1 MAAKLLHS
9 LADENP
15 DLQKQI
21 GCMTGILQLFD
32 RQHILSGRQ
41 LRHRRLPP
49 GTSHLSI
56 GNPGKEYNVFQT
68 EATDMS
74 LNESSSDKQRF
85 NKDLSRASFSSCS
98 SSMSSGEH
106 NKTAQLQASSFDQI
120 LLSRAPLRDSAASQ
134 SSTSPRVGRQ
144 PLDLRDVVKDS
155 MYREARMLSVKTYT
169 NDEARSRSM
178 KHRDSPRPLQ
188 LSQSTDGASKDDTN
202 WKQKM
207 PVDLKE
213 SLLVLAKLRDA
224 PWYYNEVGEHDKLSH
239 EVKDGFVQSFS
250 RDGPRFS
257 YDGREVERL
266 SFESRDTIR
275 SAPKFKDFPR
285 LSLDSRESSIHG
297 SKCMLKSNKLSKNL
311 NGSDCSSEKSIDPP
325 QPSGSRKHPPSVVAK
340 LMGLEALPGS
350 PLASDA
356 QVRRD
361 PFVSSL
367 DGISSMRP
375 IRTPDSPRN
384 TLKGPTSPRW
394 KNPDLVMKPIPNSKF
409 PVEVAPW
416 RQQDGSRAFHKPA
429 LKHLNGL
436 AGSSNPFPSVYSEIE
451 KRLEDLEFK
460 QSGKDLRA
468 LKQILDAMQSKG
480 LLETRKEEEPCNSG
494 TQRENESKRESS
506 SVNCRLMSERSR
518 PKNQKDSSRSGESPI
533 VIMKPAKLV
542 EKSGIPASSVI
553 QMDGLPGVPK
563 LQKAPHGKKNFSGN
577 RAVKDTSPENS
588 GRGSGAS
595 STKKKENAKNL
606 RPTHSSSKPQHLAT
620 ENTVSSIKTSGSV
633 SPRLQQKKAEQDKR
647 SRPPTP
653 PSDTNK
659 TKWKSNRQETDSGS
673 HVGKLR
679 MKSSHVSQ
687 MDDQLSEIS
696 NESRTLSNQ
705 GDDISQLSDSNLS
718 LDSKTDIEVTSSELP
733 TDINGSHGLQ
743 MKTSKYS
750 GSHSMENA
758 KLATPALEHPSP
770 VSILDSSMYR
780 DEEPSPSPVKQ
791 ISKSLK
797 GNRALGSEDCGEYQ
811 WSATDSSVE
820 PGLSME
826 INRKKLQNIDNL
838 VQKLRRLNS
847 HYDEA
852 KTDYIASLC
861 ENTDPDN
868 RYISEILLASG
879 LLLRDLGSGLAT
891 FQLHPS
897 GHPINP
903 ELFFVLEQTKTSS
916 LVRKDECSSVKVA
929 DSKLKQEKSHRKLIF
944 DVVNETVGR
953 KLSVVAASPEPWT
966 TSKKLVTKSISA
978 QTLLKELC
986 AEIKQFQT
994 KTPKCNLDDQD
1005 DGLKNMLMED
1015 VLQRSESWTDFF
1027 GDISNVVLDVERL
1040 IFKDLVDEIVYV
1052 EAAHLRT
1059 KSGRRRQL
1067 FT

>member
-32 RQHILSGRQ
+32 RQHVLSGRHM
-41 LRHRRLPP
+41 RHKRLPP
-49 GTSHLSI
+49 GTSHLNI
-56 GNPGKEYNVFQT
+56 GSAVKEYNAFQR

-74 LNESSSDKQRF
+74 LNESFNEKQRF
-85 NKDLSRASFSSCS
+85 NKELSRASFSSCS
-98 SSMSSGEH
+98 SSLSSSDY
-106 NKTAQLQASSFDQI
+106 NKTAPSQASSFDQI
-120 LLSRAPLRDSAASQ
+120 LLSRTPSRDSIVNQ
-134 SSTSPRVGRQ
+134 SNTSPRVGRQ
-144 PLDLRDVVKDS
+144 HLDLRDVVKDS
-155 MYREARMLSVKTYT
+155 MYREARTLSVKTST
-169 NDEARSRSM
+169 SEEPLSRSM
-178 KHRDSPRPLQ
+178 KHRDSPRPVQ
-188 LSQSTDGASKDDTN
+188 LSQSADGASKVDTD

-224 PWYYNEVGEHDKLSH
+224 PWYYNEVVEHDRLSH
-239 EVKDGFVQSFS
+239 EVKDGYLQSFS
-250 RDGPRFS
+250 RDAPRFS
-257 YDGREVERL
+257 YDGREVNRL

-285 LSLDSRESSIHG
+285 LSLDSRESSIKG
-297 SKCMLKSNKLSKNL
+297 SKSGSNTTRNLKNL
-311 NGSDCSSEKSIDPP
+311 HSSDCSSENSSDPP
-325 QPSGSRKHPPSVVAK
+325 RPSGSRKHPPSVVAK

-356 QVRRD
+356 QAKGD

-367 DGISSMRP
+367 DGANFIRP
-375 IRTPDSPRN
+375 IRTDSPRN

-394 KNPDLVMKPIPNSKF
+394 KNPDFVMKPIPNSKF

-416 RQQDGSRAFHKPA
+416 RQPDGTRGFDKSAM
-429 LKHLNGL
+429 KHSKGL

-480 LLETRKEEEPCNSG
+480 LLDTRKEEEPSA
-494 TQRENESKRESS
+494 TQRENEPKRESA
-506 SVNCRLMSERSR
+506 SVNSRLTSEQSRRKTQKAATTSR
-518 PKNQKDSSRSGESPI
+518 PDSSRCGESPI

-542 EKSGIPASSVI
+542 EKSGIPASSVLQI
-553 QMDGLPGVPK
+553 DGLPGLPK
-563 LQKAPHGKKNFSGN
+563 LQKPSQGKKSPSGS
-577 RAVKDTSPENS
+577 RVVKDTSPENS
-588 GRGSGAS
+588 HRDSGAN
-595 STKKKENAKNL
+595 STKKKDNARNV
-606 RPTHSSSKPQHLAT
+606 RQTHTSSKPQHLPK
-620 ENTVSSIKTSGSV
+620 ENTVSSIKTTGSV
-633 SPRLQQKKAEQDKR
+633 SPRLQQKKTEQDKR

-659 TKWKSNRQETDSGS
+659 TKWKSNRQGTESGS
-673 HVGKLR
+673 PVGRSRVKP
-679 MKSSHVSQ
+679 SHVSQ
-687 MDDQLSEIS
+687 MDDQLSEVS

-705 GDDISQLSDSNLS
+705 GDDLSQISDSNLS

-733 TDINGSHGLQ
+733 ADINGSHGLQ

-750 GSHSMENA
+750 DSRSLENA
-758 KLATPALEHPSP
+758 ELATPAPEHPSP
-770 VSILDSSMYR
+770 VSILDASIYR
-780 DEEPSPSPVKQ
+780 DDEPSPSPVKQ
-791 ISKSLK
+791 ISKALK
-797 GNRALGSEDCGEYQ
+797 GNRTLGSGDCGEYQ
-811 WSATDSSVE
+811 WSATENSVE
-820 PGLSME
+820 PGLSTE

-861 ENTDPDN
+861 
-868 RYISEILLASG
+868 
-879 LLLRDLGSGLAT
+879 LAT

-916 LVRKDECSSVKVA
+916 LLRKDDCSSLKVT
-929 DSKLKQEKSHRKLIF
+929 DLKLNQEKSHRKLIF
-944 DVVNETVGR
+944 DAVNEILAR
-953 KLSVVAASPEPWT
+953 ELSVVAAIPEPWT
-966 TSKKLVTKSISA
+966 TSKKLATKTLSA
-978 QTLLKELC
+978 QKLLKELC
-986 AEIKQFQT
+986 SEIEQLQT
-994 KTPKCNLDDQD
+994 KKPEEDESLDSI
-1005 DGLKNMLMED
+1005 LKED
-1015 VLQRSESWTDFF
+1015 MMQRSGSWTDFY
-1027 GDISNVVLDVERL
+1027 GDVSNVVLDIERL
-1040 IFKDLVDEIVYV
+1040 VFKDLVDEIVYV
-1052 EAAHLRT
+1052 EAAHLRA

>member
-32 RQHILSGRQ
+32 RQHVLSGRHM
-41 LRHRRLPP
+41 RHKRLPP
-49 GTSHLSI
+49 GTSHLNI
-56 GNPGKEYNVFQT
+56 GNAGKEYNVFQR

-74 LNESSSDKQRF
+74 LNESFNEKQRF
-85 NKDLSRASFSSCS
+85 NKELSRASFSSCS
-98 SSMSSGEH
+98 SSLSSSEY
-106 NKTAQLQASSFDQI
+106 NKTAPSQASSFDQI
-120 LLSRAPLRDSAASQ
+120 LLSRTPSRDSIANQ
-134 SSTSPRVGRQ
+134 SNTSPRVGRQ
-144 PLDLRDVVKDS
+144 QLDLRDVVKDS
-155 MYREARMLSVKTYT
+155 MYREARTLSVKTST
-169 NDEARSRSM
+169 NEEPPSRSM
-178 KHRDSPRPLQ
+178 KHRDSPRPVQ
-188 LSQSTDGASKDDTN
+188 LPQSTDGALKVNTN

-224 PWYYNEVGEHDKLSH
+224 PWNYNEVVEHDRPSQ
-239 EVKDGFVQSFS
+239 EVKDGYLQSFS
-250 RDGPRFS
+250 RDAPRFS
-257 YDGREVERL
+257 YDGREVDRL

-285 LSLDSRESSIHG
+285 LSLDSRESSIQG
-297 SKCMLKSNKLSKNL
+297 SKSVSNTTRHLKNL
-311 NGSDCSSEKSIDPP
+311 HVSDCSSEKSSDPP
-325 QPSGSRKHPPSVVAK
+325 RSSGSRKHPPSVVAK

-350 PLASDA
+350 PLASDT
-356 QVRRD
+356 QVKGD

-367 DGISSMRP
+367 DGASFIRP
-375 IRTPDSPRN
+375 IRTDSPRN

-394 KNPDLVMKPIPNSKF
+394 KNPDLVMKPMPNSKF
-409 PVEVAPW
+409 PMEVAPW
-416 RQQDGSRAFHKPA
+416 RQPDGTRAFDKSA
-429 LKHLNGL
+429 LKHSKGL

-480 LLETRKEEEPCNSG
+480 LLDTRKEEEPSNNA
-494 TQRENESKRESS
+494 TQRDNEPKQESA
-506 SVNCRLMSERSR
+506 SVNSRLTSEQSR
-518 PKNQKDSSRSGESPI
+518 KKNQKAATTSRADSSRCGESPI

-542 EKSGIPASSVI
+542 EKSGIPALSVI
-553 QMDGLPGVPK
+553 QIDGLPGLPK
-563 LQKAPHGKKNFSGN
+563 LQKAPNGKKNPSSS

-588 GRGSGAS
+588 HRDSGANP
-595 STKKKENAKNL
+595 TKKKDNARNV
-606 RPTHSSSKPQHLAT
+606 RQTHTSSKPQHLPK
-620 ENTVSSIKTSGSV
+620 ENTVSSIKTTGSV

-659 TKWKSNRQETDSGS
+659 TRWKSNRQGTDSGS
-673 HVGKLR
+673 SVRKPR
-679 MKSSHVSQ
+679 VKPSHVSQ

-705 GDDISQLSDSNLS
+705 GDDISQMSDSNLS
-718 LDSKTDIEVTSSELP
+718 LDSKTDIEVTSNELP
-733 TDINGSHGLQ
+733 AEISGSHCLQ

-750 GSHSMENA
+750 DSRSLENA
-758 KLATPALEHPSP
+758 ELATPAPEHPSP
-770 VSILDSSMYR
+770 VSILDASIYR
-780 DEEPSPSPVKQ
+780 DDEPSPSPVKQ
-791 ISKSLK
+791 ISKALK
-797 GNRALGSEDCGEYQ
+797 GNRTLGSE
-811 WSATDSSVE
+811 WSATDNSVE
-820 PGLSME
+820 PGLSTE

-916 LVRKDECSSVKVA
+916 LLRKDDCSSLKLT
-929 DSKLKQEKSHRKLIF
+929 DSKLNQEKSHRKLVF
-944 DVVNETVGR
+944 DAVNEILAR
-953 KLSVVAASPEPWT
+953 ELSVVAASPEPWT
-966 TSKKLVTKSISA
+966 TSKKLATKTLSA
-978 QTLLKELC
+978 QKLLKELC
-986 AEIKQFQT
+986 SEIEQLQT
-994 KTPKCNLDDQD
+994 KKPDEDDSLDSV
-1005 DGLKNMLMED
+1005 LKED
-1015 VLQRSESWTDFF
+1015 MMQRSESWTDFY
-1027 GDISNVVLDVERL
+1027 GDISNVVLDIERL

-1052 EAAHLRT
+1052 EAAHLRA

-1067 FT
+1067 FN

>member
-32 RQHILSGRQ
+32 RQHVLSGRHM
-41 LRHRRLPP
+41 RHKRLPP
-49 GTSHLSI
+49 GTSHLNI
-56 GNPGKEYNVFQT
+56 GNAGKEYNVFQR
-68 EATDMS
+68 EAADIS
-74 LNESSSDKQRF
+74 PNESFNEKQRF
-85 NKDLSRASFSSCS
+85 SKELSRASFSSCS
-98 SSMSSGEH
+98 SSLSSSEY
-106 NKTAQLQASSFDQI
+106 NKTAPSQSSSFDQI
-120 LLSRAPLRDSAASQ
+120 LLSRTPSRDSVANQ
-134 SSTSPRVGRQ
+134 SNTSPRFGRQ
-144 PLDLRDVVKDS
+144 HLDLRDVVKDS
-155 MYREARMLSVKTYT
+155 MYREARTLSVKTST
-169 NDEARSRSM
+169 NEEALSRSM
-178 KHRDSPRPLQ
+178 KHRDSPRPVQ
-188 LSQSTDGASKDDTN
+188 LSQSADGPSKVDTN

-224 PWYYNEVGEHDKLSH
+224 PWYYNEVVEHEQPSH
-239 EVKDGFVQSFS
+239 EIRDGLLQSFS
-250 RDGPRFS
+250 RDAPRFS
-257 YDGREVERL
+257 YDGREVDRL

-285 LSLDSRESSIHG
+285 LSLDSKESSNTTRH
-297 SKCMLKSNKLSKNL
+297 LKNL
-311 NGSDCSSEKSIDPP
+311 HSSDCSNEKTSDPP
-325 QPSGSRKHPPSVVAK
+325 RPSGSRKHPPSVVAK

-350 PLASDA
+350 PLASDT
-356 QVRRD
+356 QVKGD
-361 PFVSSL
+361 PFVNSL
-367 DGISSMRP
+367 NGTSFIRP
-375 IRTPDSPRN
+375 IRTDSPRN

-409 PVEVAPW
+409 PIEVAPW
-416 RQQDGSRAFHKPA
+416 RQPDGTRAFDKSA
-429 LKHLNGL
+429 LKHSKGL

-480 LLETRKEEEPCNSG
+480 FLDTRKEEEHSNSA
-494 TQRENESKRESS
+494 TQRDNEPKRESS
-506 SVNCRLMSERSR
+506 SVNSRLTSEQSR
-518 PKNQKDSSRSGESPI
+518 KKNQKAATTSRHDSSRCGESPI

-553 QMDGLPGVPK
+553 QIDGLPGLPK
-563 LQKAPHGKKNFSGN
+563 LQKAPHGKKNPSGS
-577 RAVKDTSPENS
+577 RPVKDTSLENS
-588 GRGSGAS
+588 HRDSGAN
-595 STKKKENAKNL
+595 STKKKDNARNV
-606 RPTHSSSKPQHLAT
+606 RPTHTSSKPQHLPK
-620 ENTVSSIKTSGSV
+620 ENTLSSMKTTGSV

-653 PSDTNK
+653 PSDTKK
-659 TKWKSNRQETDSGS
+659 TRCKSNRQGTDSGS
-673 HVGKLR
+673 SVGKPR
-679 MKSSHVSQ
+679 VKPSHVSQ
-687 MDDQLSEIS
+687 MEDQLSEIS

-718 LDSKTDIEVTSSELP
+718 LDSKTDIEVTSGELP
-733 TDINGSHGLQ
+733 ADINGNHSLQ

-750 GSHSMENA
+750 DSRSLENA
-758 KLATPALEHPSP
+758 ELATPAPEHPSP
-770 VSILDSSMYR
+770 VSILDASIYR
-780 DEEPSPSPVKQ
+780 DDEPSPSPVKQ
-791 ISKSLK
+791 ISKALK
-797 GNRALGSEDCGEYQ
+797 GNRTLGSGDCGEYQ
-811 WSATDSSVE
+811 WSAADNIGE
-820 PGLSME
+820 PGLSTE

-916 LVRKDECSSVKVA
+916 LLRKDDCSSLKVT
-929 DSKLKQEKSHRKLIF
+929 DSKLNQEKSHRKLVF
-944 DVVNETVGR
+944 DAVNEILAR
-953 KLSVVAASPEPWT
+953 ELSVVAASPEPWT
-966 TSKKLVTKSISA
+966 TSKKLATKTLSA
-978 QTLLKELC
+978 QKLLKELC
-986 AEIKQFQT
+986 SEIEQLQT
-994 KTPKCNLDDQD
+994 KKPDEDDSLDSI
-1005 DGLKNMLMED
+1005 LKED
-1015 VLQRSESWTDFF
+1015 MMQRSESWTEFY
-1027 GDISNVVLDVERL
+1027 GDISNVVLDIERL

-1052 EAAHLRT
+1052 EAAHLRA
-1059 KSGRRRQL
+1059 KSGKRRQL
-1067 FT
+1067 FI